1 MRSSPATV
9 LTAEND
15 PIVRRELRLVLEDAG
30 FTVCAEARDGAEAV
44 ALAER
49 HRPDLILLDLSMPV
63 KDGVAAAA
71 DIRAERPVPFVA
83 LTGHVSGPL
92 VERAKR
98 EGAAA
103 VVIKPFRED
112 AVVDAVCAALAHGA
126 DPELRSAAADAD
138 RGLPEERAA
147 SRAALR
153 QLVRLTGYPE
163 ELADELERRAF
174 AGGRVWRRT
183 R

>member
-1 MRSSPATV
+1 MPGSPATV

-15 PIVRRELRLVLEDAG
+15 PIVRAELRLVLEDAG

-44 ALAER
+44 TLAER

-63 KDGVAAAA
+63 KDGVDAAA
-71 DIRAERPVPFVA
+71 DIRAARHVPFVA

-103 VVIKPFRED
+103 VVIKPFREE
-112 AVVDAVCAALAHGA
+112 AVVDAVCVALAQGVDPDAVDPRSARAVAGARQASQATLRELAALLGQPA
-126 DPELRSAAADAD
+126 E
-138 RGLPEERAA
+138 
-147 SRAALR
+147 
-153 QLVRLTGYPE
+153 V
-163 ELADELERRAF
+163 ADELERRAF
-174 AGGRVWRRT
+174 AAGRVWRRV